1 VRLLPCRAALLA
13 IAIASAVTVALAIT
27 TTAVS
32 AQTPYPSQPIKL
44 IVPYPAGSLV
54 DVLGRS
60 IGDTLAASLKQPV
73 VVDNK
78 PGASTLI
85 GAKAVATAPADGYTL
100 LIPTV
105 TTLSI
110 APQLVSKAGVDPLS
124 EFTPIARLGATSF
137 FLSVNPSF
145 PARTMAEWIAEVK
158 KRPGKYTYA
167 SAGHGTPHH
176 IFMELL
182 KTQLGLD
189 IVHVPYKGSS
199 SAIADL
205 LEGRV
210 DMAFLD
216 GTLAIPNVKAGK
228 LFAVGLSMAKHSVL
242 LPSVPPIAETVP
254 GFDWSGWIAVAG
266 PANMPAPVVK
276 LLADQIRTMQATPQ
290 FSNLLNAAAMEPTEP
305 IPPDEFAAFFRSEYS
320 RWGPAI
326 KASGA
331 TSVE

>member
-1 VRLLPCRAALLA
+1 MRSLPCRAALL
-13 IAIASAVTVALAIT
+13 TVAMLAMA
-27 TTAVS
+27 AV

-54 DVLGRS
+54 DVLGRA
-60 IGDTLAASLKQPV
+60 IGEKLTASLKQPV
-73 VVDNK
+73 VVDNH
-78 PGASTLI
+78 PGASTLL
-85 GAKAVATAPADGYTL
+85 GAKIVATAQPDGYTL
-100 LIPTV
+100 LMPTV

-110 APQLVSKAGVDPLS
+110 APQLVAKSGVDPLT

-145 PARTMAEWIAEVK
+145 PVRTMAEWISEVK
-158 KRPGKYTYA
+158 KHPSKYTYA

-228 LFAVGLSMAKHSVL
+228 LFALGLSMAKHSVL
-242 LPSVPPIAETVP
+242 LPQVPPIAETVP

-266 PANMPAPVVK
+266 PANMPAPIVK
-276 LLADQIRTMQATPQ
+276 LLADEIRTMQATPQ

-305 IPPDEFAAFFRSEYS
+305 ISPEAMAAFVRSEYA

>member
-13 IAIASAVTVALAIT
+13 LAIA
-27 TTAVS
+27 TTAAV
-32 AQTPYPSQPIKL
+32 AQTGYPSQPIKL

-60 IGDTLAASLKQPV
+60 IGETLTASFKQPV
-73 VVDNK
+73 IVDNK
-78 PGASTLI
+78 PGASTLL
-85 GAKAVATAPADGYTL
+85 GAKAVATAQPDGYTL

-110 APQLVSKAGVDPLS
+110 APQLVSKPGIDPLT

-137 FLSVNPSF
+137 FLSVHPSF
-145 PARTMAEWIAEVK
+145 PARTMAEWVAEVK
-158 KRPGKYTYA
+158 QHPGKYTYA

-176 IFMELL
+176 IFMELI

-199 SAIADL
+199 SAMTDL
-205 LEGRV
+205 LTGRV

-216 GTLAIPNVKAGK
+216 GTLAIPNIKSEK
-228 LFAVGLSMAKHSVL
+228 LFAVGLSMAKRSVL

-254 GFDWSGWIAVAG
+254 GFDWSGWIAIAG

-276 LLADQIRTMQATPQ
+276 LLADEIRAMQATPQ
-290 FSNLLNAAAMEPTEP
+290 FADLLNAAAMEPTEP
-305 IPPDEFAAFFRSEYS
+305 IPPEAMADFVRREYA

-331 TSVE
+331 TAVE

>member
-13 IAIASAVTVALAIT
+13 LAIA
-27 TTAVS
+27 TTAAV
-32 AQTPYPSQPIKL
+32 AQTGYPSQAIKL

-60 IGDTLAASLKQPV
+60 IGETLTASLKQPV
-73 VVDNK
+73 IIDNK
-78 PGASTLI
+78 PGASTLL
-85 GAKAVATAPADGYTL
+85 GAKAVATAQPDGYTL

-110 APQLVSKAGVDPLS
+110 APQLVSKPGIDPLT

-137 FLSVNPSF
+137 FLSVHPSF
-145 PARTMAEWIAEVK
+145 PARTMAEWVAEVK
-158 KRPGKYTYA
+158 QHPGKYTYA

-176 IFMELL
+176 IFMELI

-199 SAIADL
+199 SAMTDL
-205 LEGRV
+205 LTGRV

-216 GTLAIPNVKAGK
+216 GTLAIPNIKSEK
-228 LFAVGLSMAKHSVL
+228 LFAVGLSMAKRSVL

-276 LLADQIRTMQATPQ
+276 LLADEIRAMQATPQ
-290 FSNLLNAAAMEPTEP
+290 FADLLNAAAMEPTEP
-305 IPPDEFAAFFRSEYS
+305 IPPEAMADFVRREYA

-331 TSVE
+331 TAVE

>member
-1 VRLLPCRAALLA
+1 VRPLPWPAALLA
-13 IAIASAVTVALAIT
+13 IAFA
-27 TTAVS
+27 TTAAS
-32 AQTPYPSQPIKL
+32 AQTGYPSQPIKL

-60 IGDTLAASLKQPV
+60 IGETLAASLKQPV
-73 VVDNK
+73 IVDNK

-85 GAKAVATAPADGYTL
+85 GAKAVVTAPPDGYTL

-110 APQLVSKAGVDPLS
+110 APQLVSRPGIDPLN
-124 EFTPIARLGATSF
+124 EFTPIARLGATGF
-137 FLSVNPSF
+137 FLSVHPSF
-145 PARTMAEWIAEVK
+145 PARTMQEWVAEVRK
-158 KRPGKYTYA
+158 HPGKYTYA
-167 SAGHGTPHH
+167 SSGHGTPHH

-199 SAIADL
+199 SAMTDL
-205 LEGRV
+205 LTGRL

-216 GTLAIPNVKAGK
+216 GTLAIPNIKAGK
-228 LFAVGLSMAKHSVL
+228 LFAVGISMAKRSVL

-254 GFDWSGWIAVAG
+254 GFDWSGWIAFAG

-276 LLADQIRTMQATPQ
+276 LLADEIRAMQATPQ
-290 FSNLLNAAAMEPTEP
+290 FADLLNAAAMEPTES
-305 IPPDEFAAFFRSEYS
+305 IPPEAMAEFVRSEYA

-331 TSVE
+331 TAE

>member
-1 VRLLPCRAALLA
+1 MRLLPCRAALL
-13 IAIASAVTVALAIT
+13 VLALAA
-27 TTAVS
+27 TTAT

-54 DVLGRS
+54 DVLGRA
-60 IGDTLAASLKQPV
+60 IGETLSSSLKQPV

-85 GAKAVATAPADGYTL
+85 GAKFVASAQADGYTL

-110 APQLVSKAGVDPLS
+110 APQLVAKPGVDPLAD
-124 EFTPIARLGATSF
+124 FTPIARLGATSF

-145 PARTMAEWIAEVK
+145 PARTMAEWIAEIK
-158 KRPGKYTYA
+158 QHPGKYTYA

-189 IVHVPYKGSS
+189 ITHVPYKGSS
-199 SAIADL
+199 SAMTDL
-205 LEGRV
+205 LTGRV

-216 GTLAIPNVKAGK
+216 GTLAIPNIKSGK
-228 LFAVGLSMAKHSVL
+228 LFAVGLSIAKRSVL
-242 LPSVPPIAETVP
+242 LPEVAPIAKTVP

-276 LLADQIRTMQATPQ
+276 LLADEIRTMQTTPQ
-290 FSNLLNAAAMEPTEP
+290 FADLLNAAAMEPTDP
-305 IPPDEFAAFFRSEYS
+305 IAPEAMAEFVRREYA

-331 TSVE
+331 TVE

>member
-1 VRLLPCRAALLA
+1 MRLLPCRAALLA
-13 IAIASAVTVALAIT
+13 LAIA
-27 TTAVS
+27 TTAAM
-32 AQTPYPSQPIKL
+32 AQTGYPSQPIKL

-60 IGDTLAASLKQPV
+60 IGETLTASLKQPV

-78 PGASTLI
+78 PGASTLL
-85 GAKAVATAPADGYTL
+85 GAKAVATAQPDGYTL

-110 APQLVSKAGVDPLS
+110 APQLVSKPGIDPLT

-137 FLSVNPSF
+137 FLCVHPSF
-145 PARTMAEWIAEVK
+145 PARTMAEWVAEVK
-158 KRPGKYTYA
+158 RHPGKYTYA

-199 SAIADL
+199 SAMTDL
-205 LEGRV
+205 LTGRV

-216 GTLAIPNVKAGK
+216 GTLAIPNIKSEK
-228 LFAVGLSMAKHSVL
+228 LFAVGLSMAKRSVL
-242 LPSVPPIAETVP
+242 LPSVPTIAETVP

-266 PANMPAPVVK
+266 PANMPAAVVK
-276 LLADQIRTMQATPQ
+276 LLADEIRTMQATPQ
-290 FSNLLNAAAMEPTEP
+290 FADLLNAAAMEPTDP
-305 IPPDEFAAFFRSEYS
+305 IPPETMAAFVRGEYA

-331 TSVE
+331 TPVE

>member
-1 VRLLPCRAALLA
+1 MRLLPCRAALLA
-13 IAIASAVTVALAIT
+13 IAIL
-27 TTAVS
+27 TTAAA

-60 IGDTLAASLKQPV
+60 IGETLTAALKQPV

-85 GAKAVATAPADGYTL
+85 GAKAVATAQPDGYTL
-100 LIPTV
+100 LMPTV

-110 APQLVSKAGVDPLS
+110 APQLVAKPGIDPLS

-145 PARTMAEWIAEVK
+145 PARTMAEWVAEIRK
-158 KRPGKYTYA
+158 HPGKYTYA

-199 SAIADL
+199 SAMTDL
-205 LEGRV
+205 LSGRV

-216 GTLAIPNVKAGK
+216 GTLAIPNIKSGK
-228 LFAVGLSMAKHSVL
+228 LFAVGLSMAKRSVL

-254 GFDWSGWIAVAG
+254 GFDWSGWIAFAG
-266 PANMPAPVVK
+266 PANMPTPVVK
-276 LLADQIRTMQATPQ
+276 LLADEIRAMQATPL
-290 FSNLLNAAAMEPTEP
+290 FADLLNAAAMEPTDP
-305 IPPDEFAAFFRSEYS
+305 IPPEAMAEFVRSEYS

>member
-1 VRLLPCRAALLA
+1 MRLLPCRAALLA
-13 IAIASAVTVALAIT
+13 LAIATNAAA
-27 TTAVS
+27 
-32 AQTPYPSQPIKL
+32 AQTGYPSQPIKL

-60 IGDTLAASLKQPV
+60 IGETLTASLRQTV

-78 PGASTLI
+78 PGASTLL
-85 GAKAVATAPADGYTL
+85 GAKAVATAPPDGYTL

-110 APQLVSKAGVDPLS
+110 APQLVSKPGIDPLT

-137 FLSVNPSF
+137 FLSVHPSF
-145 PARTMAEWIAEVK
+145 PARTMAEWITEVK
-158 KRPGKYTYA
+158 THPGKYTYA

-199 SAIADL
+199 GAMTDL
-205 LEGRV
+205 LTGRV

-216 GTLAIPNVKAGK
+216 GTLAIPNIKSEK
-228 LFAVGLSMAKHSVL
+228 LFAVGLSMAKRSVL

-276 LLADQIRTMQATPQ
+276 LIADEIRAMQATPQ
-290 FSNLLNAAAMEPTEP
+290 FADLLNAAAMEPTEP
-305 IPPDEFAAFFRSEYS
+305 ISPEAMAAFVRSEYA

-331 TSVE
+331 TAVE

>member
-1 VRLLPCRAALLA
+1 LRLLPCRAALLA
-13 IAIASAVTVALAIT
+13 LALAA
-27 TTAVS
+27 TAAF
-32 AQTPYPSQPIKL
+32 AQAPYPSQPIKL

-60 IGDTLAASLKQPV
+60 IGETLSASLKQTV

-85 GAKAVATAPADGYTL
+85 GAKAVASAPPDGYTL

-110 APQLVSKAGVDPLS
+110 APQLVVKPGIDPLT

-137 FLSVNPSF
+137 FLSVHPSF
-145 PARTMAEWIAEVK
+145 PARTMAEWIAAVK
-158 KRPGKYTYA
+158 KNPGKYTYA
-167 SAGHGTPHH
+167 SAGNGTPHH

-199 SAIADL
+199 SAMTDL
-205 LEGRV
+205 LTGRV

-216 GTLAIPNVKAGK
+216 GTLAIPNIKSGK
-228 LFAVGLSMAKHSVL
+228 LFSVGLSIAKRSVL
-242 LPSVPPIAETVP
+242 LPEVPPIAETVP

-266 PANMPAPVVK
+266 PANLPPPVVK

-290 FSNLLNAAAMEPTEP
+290 FADLLAAAAMEPTDP
-305 IPPDEFAAFFRSEYS
+305 IPPEAMAQFVRSEYA

-331 TSVE
+331 TVE

>member
-1 VRLLPCRAALLA
+1 M
-13 IAIASAVTVALAIT
+13 
-27 TTAVS
+27 
-32 AQTPYPSQPIKL
+32 AQNGYPSQPTKL

-60 IGDTLAASLKQPV
+60 IGETLTASLKQPV

-78 PGASTLI
+78 PGASTLL
-85 GAKAVATAPADGYTL
+85 GAKAVATAQPDGYTL

-110 APQLVSKAGVDPLS
+110 APQLVSKPGFDPVAD
-124 EFTPIARLGATSF
+124 FTPIARLGATSF

-145 PARTMAEWIAEVK
+145 PARTMQEWIAEVRK
-158 KRPGKYTYA
+158 NPGKYTYA

-182 KTQLGLD
+182 KTQLGLN

-199 SAIADL
+199 SAMTDL
-205 LEGRV
+205 LTGRV

-216 GTLAIPNVKAGK
+216 GTLAIPNVKSGK
-228 LFAVGLSMAKHSVL
+228 LFAVGLSIAKHSVL

-266 PANMPAPVVK
+266 PANMPAGVVK
-276 LLADQIRTMQATPQ
+276 LLADEIRTMQATPQ
-290 FSNLLNAAAMEPTEP
+290 FADLLNAGAMEPTEP
-305 IPPDEFAAFFRSEYS
+305 IPPQARAEFIRSEYA
-320 RWGPAI
+320 RWGRALNG
-326 KASGA
+326 SGA
-331 TSVE
+331 TAE

>member
-1 VRLLPCRAALLA
+1 VRSLPCRAALLA
-13 IAIASAVTVALAIT
+13 VAVFA
-27 TTAVS
+27 TAAV

-60 IGDTLAASLKQPV
+60 IGEKLTASLKQPV
-73 VVDNK
+73 VVDNR
-78 PGASTLI
+78 PGASTLL
-85 GAKAVATAPADGYTL
+85 GAKMVAMAQPDGYTL
-100 LIPTV
+100 LMPTV

-110 APQLVSKAGVDPLS
+110 APQLVAKAGVDPLT

-145 PARTMAEWIAEVK
+145 PARTLAEWIAEVRK
-158 KRPGKYTYA
+158 HPGKYTYA
-167 SAGHGTPHH
+167 SAGYGTPHH

-199 SAIADL
+199 SAMTDL
-205 LEGRV
+205 LSSRV

-216 GTLAIPNVKAGK
+216 GTLAIPNIKSGK
-228 LFAVGLSMAKHSVL
+228 LFALGLSMAKRSVL
-242 LPSVPPIAETVP
+242 LPSVPPIAETLP
-254 GFDWSGWIAVAG
+254 GFDWSGWIAFAG
-266 PANMPAPVVK
+266 PANMPAPIVK
-276 LLADQIRTMQATPQ
+276 LLAEEIRTMQATPQ
-290 FSNLLNAAAMEPTEP
+290 FADLLNAAAMEPTEP
-305 IPPDEFAAFFRSEYS
+305 IPPDAMAAFVRSEYA

-331 TSVE
+331 TTLE

>member
-1 VRLLPCRAALLA
+1 MRLLPCRAALLA
-13 IAIASAVTVALAIT
+13 IAIL
-27 TTAVS
+27 TTAAA

-60 IGDTLAASLKQPV
+60 IGETLSGSLKQPV

-85 GAKAVATAPADGYTL
+85 GAKAVATAQPDGYTL

-110 APQLVSKAGVDPLS
+110 APQLVAKPGIDPLS

-137 FLSVNPSF
+137 FLSVHPSF
-145 PARTMAEWIAEVK
+145 PARTMAEWIAEIK
-158 KRPGKYTYA
+158 KHPGKYTYA
-167 SAGHGTPHH
+167 SAGNGTPHH

-199 SAIADL
+199 SAMTDL
-205 LEGRV
+205 LSGRV

-216 GTLAIPNVKAGK
+216 GTLAIPNIKSGK
-228 LFAVGLSMAKHSVL
+228 LFAVGLSMAKRSVL

-254 GFDWSGWIAVAG
+254 GFDWSGWIAFAG
-266 PANMPAPVVK
+266 PANMPTPVVK
-276 LLADQIRTMQATPQ
+276 LLADEIRAMQATPQ
-290 FSNLLNAAAMEPTEP
+290 FADLLNAAAMEPTDP
-305 IPPDEFAAFFRSEYS
+305 IPPEAMAEFVRSEPLPL
-320 RWGPAI
+320 GPRHQ
-326 KASGA
+326 GLGRHLRRM
-331 TSVE
+331 TSITRMN

>member
-1 VRLLPCRAALLA
+1 LPCRAALLA
-13 IAIASAVTVALAIT
+13 LAIA
-27 TTAVS
+27 TTA
-32 AQTPYPSQPIKL
+32 AMGQTGYPSQPIKL

-60 IGDTLAASLKQPV
+60 IGETLTASLKQPV

-78 PGASTLI
+78 PGASTLL
-85 GAKAVATAPADGYTL
+85 GAKAVATAQPDGYTL

-110 APQLVSKAGVDPLS
+110 APQLVSKPGIDPLT

-137 FLSVNPSF
+137 FLSVHPSF
-145 PARTMAEWIAEVK
+145 PARTMAEWVAEVK
-158 KRPGKYTYA
+158 QHPGKYTYA

-199 SAIADL
+199 SAMTDL
-205 LEGRV
+205 LTGRV

-216 GTLAIPNVKAGK
+216 GTLAIPNIKSGK
-228 LFAVGLSMAKHSVL
+228 LFAVGLSMAKRSVL

-276 LLADQIRTMQATPQ
+276 LLADEIRAMQATPQ
-290 FSNLLNAAAMEPTEP
+290 FADLLNAAAMEPTEP
-305 IPPDEFAAFFRSEYS
+305 ISPEAMAAFVRGEYA

-331 TSVE
+331 TAVE

>member
-1 VRLLPCRAALLA
+1 MTLLPNGAALLA
-13 IAIASAVTVALAIT
+13 LVLAVTPA
-27 TTAVS
+27 S
-32 AQTPYPSQPIKL
+32 AQTAYPSQPIKL

-54 DVLGRS
+54 DVLGRA
-60 IGDTLAASLKQPV
+60 IGETLSGSLKQPV
-73 VVDNK
+73 VVDNRA
-78 PGASTLI
+78 GASTLI
-85 GAKAVATAPADGYTL
+85 GAKAVASAPPDGYTL

-110 APQLVSKAGVDPLS
+110 APQLMSKPGIDPLT

-137 FLSVNPSF
+137 FLSVHPSF

-158 KRPGKYTYA
+158 KHPGKYTYA
-167 SAGHGTPHH
+167 SAGNGTPHH

-199 SAIADL
+199 SAMTDL
-205 LEGRV
+205 LTGRV

-216 GTLAIPNVKAGK
+216 GTLAIPNIKSGK
-228 LFAVGLSMAKHSVL
+228 LFALGLSLVKRSVL
-242 LPSVPPIAETVP
+242 LPEVPPIADTVP

-266 PANMPAPVVK
+266 PANMSPAVVK
-276 LLADQIRTMQATPQ
+276 LLADEIRVMQATPQ
-290 FSNLLNAAAMEPTEP
+290 FADLLNAAAMEPTDP
-305 IPPDEFAAFFRSEYS
+305 IPPEAMADFVRREYA

-331 TSVE
+331 TVE

>member
-13 IAIASAVTVALAIT
+13 IVIAT
-27 TTAVS
+27 TTAA
-32 AQTPYPSQPIKL
+32 AQTRYPSQPIKL

-60 IGDTLAASLKQPV
+60 IGETLTASLKQPV
-73 VVDNK
+73 VVDNR
-78 PGASTLI
+78 PGASTLL
-85 GAKAVATAPADGYTL
+85 GAKIVATAQPDGYTL
-100 LIPTV
+100 LMPTV

-110 APQLVSKAGVDPLS
+110 APQLVAKSAIDPLT

-158 KRPGKYTYA
+158 KHPGKYTYA

-199 SAIADL
+199 SAMTDL
-205 LEGRV
+205 LSGRV

-216 GTLAIPNVKAGK
+216 GTLAIPNIKSGK
-228 LFAVGLSMAKHSVL
+228 LFAIGLSMAKRSVL
-242 LPSVPPIAETVP
+242 LPSVPPIAETLP
-254 GFDWSGWIAVAG
+254 GFDWSGWIAFAG

-276 LLADQIRTMQATPQ
+276 LLADEIRAMQATPQ
-290 FSNLLNAAAMEPTEP
+290 FADQLNAAAMEPTEP
-305 IPPDEFAAFFRSEYS
+305 ITPEAMADFVRREYS

-331 TSVE
+331 TTVE

>member
-1 VRLLPCRAALLA
+1 VRLLPGRAALHA
-13 IAIASAVTVALAIT
+13 IAVTLVLAT
-27 TTAVS
+27 TTAS

-60 IGDTLAASLKQPV
+60 IGETLSGSLKQPV

-100 LIPTV
+100 LVPTV

-110 APQLVSKAGVDPLS
+110 APQLVSKAGVDPLT

-242 LPSVPPIAETVP
+242 LPEVPPIAETVP

-290 FSNLLNAAAMEPTEP
+290 FSNLLNAAAMEPTDP
-305 IPPDEFAAFFRSEYS
+305 ISPEEFAAFVRSEYS

>member
-1 VRLLPCRAALLA
+1 MTSLPGRAALLA
-13 IAIASAVTVALAIT
+13 VAVLA
-27 TTAVS
+27 TAAA

-60 IGDTLAASLKQPV
+60 IGETLTAKLKQPV
-73 VVDNK
+73 VVDNR
-78 PGASTLI
+78 PGASTLL
-85 GAKAVATAPADGYTL
+85 GAKIVATAQPDGYTL
-100 LIPTV
+100 LMPTV

-110 APQLVSKAGVDPLS
+110 APQLVAKSGVDPLT

-145 PARTMAEWIAEVK
+145 PARTMAEWISEVRK
-158 KRPGKYTYA
+158 HPGKYTYA

-199 SAIADL
+199 SAMTDL
-205 LEGRV
+205 LSGRV

-216 GTLAIPNVKAGK
+216 GTLAIPNIKSGK
-228 LFAVGLSMAKHSVL
+228 LFALGLSMAKRSVL

-254 GFDWSGWIAVAG
+254 GFDWSGWIAFAG
-266 PANMPAPVVK
+266 PANMPSPIVK
-276 LLADQIRTMQATPQ
+276 LLAEEIRAMQATPQ
-290 FSNLLNAAAMEPTEP
+290 FADLLNAAAMEPTEP
-305 IPPDEFAAFFRSEYS
+305 ISPEAMAAFIRSEYA

-331 TSVE
+331 TTVE

>member
-1 VRLLPCRAALLA
+1 VKLLPCRAALLA
-13 IAIASAVTVALAIT
+13 LAIA
-27 TTAVS
+27 TTAAM
-32 AQTPYPSQPIKL
+32 AQTGYPSQPIKL

-60 IGDTLAASLKQPV
+60 IGETLTASLKQPV
-73 VVDNK
+73 IVDNK
-78 PGASTLI
+78 PGASTLL
-85 GAKAVATAPADGYTL
+85 GAKAVATAEPDGYTL

-110 APQLVSKAGVDPLS
+110 APQLVSKPGIDPLT

-137 FLSVNPSF
+137 FLCVHPSF

-158 KRPGKYTYA
+158 RHPGKYTYA

-189 IVHVPYKGSS
+189 IVHGPYKGSS
-199 SAIADL
+199 SAMTDL
-205 LEGRV
+205 LTGRV

-216 GTLAIPNVKAGK
+216 GTLAIPNIKSEK
-228 LFAVGLSMAKHSVL
+228 LFAVGISMAKRSVL

-276 LLADQIRTMQATPQ
+276 LLADEIRTMQATPQ
-290 FSNLLNAAAMEPTEP
+290 FADLLNAAAMEPTES
-305 IPPDEFAAFFRSEYS
+305 IPPEAMAAFVRGEYA

-331 TSVE
+331 TTVE

>member
-1 VRLLPCRAALLA
+1 MLV
-13 IAIASAVTVALAIT
+13 IAVMTS
-27 TTAVS
+27 TAT
-32 AQTPYPSQPIKL
+32 AQTGYPSQPIKL
-44 IVPYPAGSLV
+44 IVPYPAGSLI

-60 IGDTLAASLKQPV
+60 IGETLTASLKQPV

-85 GAKAVATAPADGYTL
+85 GARAVAMAEPDGYTL
-100 LIPTV
+100 LMPTV

-110 APQLVSKAGVDPLS
+110 APQLAAKAGVDPLT

-137 FLSVNPSF
+137 FLTVNPSF
-145 PARTMAEWIAEVK
+145 PARTMQDWIAEVRK
-158 KRPGKYTYA
+158 HPGKYTYA

-199 SAIADL
+199 TAMTDL
-205 LEGRV
+205 LSGRV

-216 GTLAIPNVKAGK
+216 GTLAIPNIKSGK
-228 LFAVGLSMAKHSVL
+228 LFAVGISMAKRSVL
-242 LPSVPPIAETVP
+242 LPSVPPIADTVP
-254 GFDWSGWIAVAG
+254 GFDWSGWIAFAG
-266 PANMPAPVVK
+266 PANMPASVVA
-276 LLADQIRTMQATPQ
+276 LLATEIRTMQATPQ
-290 FSNLLNAAAMEPTEP
+290 FADLLNAAAMEPTEP
-305 IPPDEFAAFFRSEYS
+305 ISPEAMAEFVRSEYA

-331 TSVE
+331 TTVE

>member
-13 IAIASAVTVALAIT
+13 LAIATSAAM
-27 TTAVS
+27 
-32 AQTPYPSQPIKL
+32 AQTGYPSQPIKL

-60 IGDTLAASLKQPV
+60 IGETLTASLKQPV
-73 VVDNK
+73 IIDNK
-78 PGASTLI
+78 PGASTLL
-85 GAKAVATAPADGYTL
+85 GAKAVATAQPDGYTL

-110 APQLVSKAGVDPLS
+110 APQLVSKPGIDPLT

-137 FLSVNPSF
+137 FLSVHPSF
-145 PARTMAEWIAEVK
+145 PARTMAEWVAEVK
-158 KRPGKYTYA
+158 QHPGKYTYA

-176 IFMELL
+176 IFMELI

-199 SAIADL
+199 SAMTDL
-205 LEGRV
+205 LTGRV

-216 GTLAIPNVKAGK
+216 GTLAIPNIKSEK
-228 LFAVGLSMAKHSVL
+228 LFAVGLSMAKRSVL

-276 LLADQIRTMQATPQ
+276 LLADEIRAMQATPQ
-290 FSNLLNAAAMEPTEP
+290 FADLLNAAAMEPTEP
-305 IPPDEFAAFFRSEYS
+305 IPPEAMADFVRREYA

-331 TSVE
+331 TAVE